1 MMTKK
6 KTRKDKE
13 NGGKIGTPKE
23 TVKGDKDTQL
33 HLQID
38 TEQRQI
44 ETGENTDRH
53 TEEDKQKL
61 RKIHGK
67 TEKKYINQQI
77 NFQNQENKQK
87 QFQNRAKKEKKKK

>member
-6 KTRKDKE
+6 KTRKEKE

-38 TEQRQI
+38 T
-44 ETGENTDRH
+44 
-53 TEEDKQKL
+53 
-61 RKIHGK
+61 K
-67 TEKKYINQQI
+67 TEIDRDGREYRQTHRQ
-77 NFQNQENKQK
+77 
-87 QFQNRAKKEKKKK
+87 R